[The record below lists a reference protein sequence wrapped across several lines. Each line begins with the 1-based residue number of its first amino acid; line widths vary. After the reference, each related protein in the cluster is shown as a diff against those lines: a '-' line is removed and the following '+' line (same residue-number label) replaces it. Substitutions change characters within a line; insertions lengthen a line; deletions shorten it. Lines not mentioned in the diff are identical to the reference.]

1 MKRKLFLF
9 VCLLATGWGVCHAQD
24 VIVTRDA
31 KKISAKITEVNPD
44 DVKYRNFDNL
54 DGPTY
59 TLLKSQ
65 IASILYQNGTVE
77 TFEAEA
83 GTPATQ
89 PSATPSAATQPA
101 AVNFNRQQQAGRP
114 LRSSIRDYPV
124 YYAEYRKGRSMQ
136 TRGII
141 LLISGAV
148 MAAGGGLTV
157 GLLSEDQMSDSQSG
171 AVSVGGTFLAIGS
184 GCIIASIPVMI
195 IGGGKKRKAMNSY
208 LQQVSELPARNAP
221 HLRLNLH
228 GNGLGLAYVF

>member
-1 MKRKLFLF
+1 MKRKVFLS
-9 VCLLATGWGVCHAQD
+9 VCLLAIGWGVCHAQD

-44 DVKYRNFDNL
+44 DVKYRNFDNP

-101 AVNFNRQQQAGRP
+101 AVNFNQQQQAGRQP
-114 LRSSIRDYPV
+114 RSSIRDYPV
-124 YYAEYRKGRSMQ
+124 HYAEYS
-136 TRGII
+136 RGKLQRRRGVLAII
-141 LLISGAV
+141 AGVIV
-148 MAAGGGLTV
+148 VAAGGIDPDNDGGV
-157 GLLSEDQMSDSQSG
+157 FEICIGAG
-171 AVSVGGTFLAIGS
+171 AVCTATGITAI
-184 GCIIASIPVMI
+184 V
-195 IGGGKKRKAMNSY
+195 IGGNKKRRAVNNYLREAAGLPAGNTSY
-208 LQQVSELPARNAP
+208 LQ
-221 HLRLNLH
+221 LNLH